1 MLMFLKDMIKISR
14 KFIIAVPCLYFVVAV
29 TNIWWLSSDS
39 RNTNNEHR
47 QSPSIKKIPQYY
59 ALMKETKALDNNIST
74 IKTSSLEEQNSLCS
88 TEIVMF
94 YNLIKQ
100 STLQMGMCEDK
111 QFVGKPGHGGRYVCV
126 DKIHRDKCIQ
136 YTIGYG
142 LDITIEHDIVKTYGC
157 VVHYFVCNVDISHA
171 QFTMLS
177 YNNIHVHTWC
187 VSGLHGSESMYG
199 EQYSIK
205 GVMATLN
212 HKHVDIL
219 RIKTSMDGTL
229 VSPPLLEKHVG
240 QIFIDIHFEN
250 KTAVM
255 SQLLWKDY
263 ENRLKMYVSELRRF
277 EYEIIALSNAFKSCQ
292 FGITLRKYQNK
303 RKQYS
308 NLNAYATR
316 AGSLLHNMSASVC
329 IPAIPS
335 DMDVSLPRLLQSIN
349 MQTFLP
355 LEVIIV
361 ISNTSQ
367 TECAIFNHRLQ
378 LMFYASVLR
387 MFCVSKLQYQS
398 VSRQNASTFA
408 EGSMISFIDADDIM
422 FPNRLEVILSLFLK
436 HTAHMILHGFT
447 NDMHHKTHINWT
459 QVDIRDGNELYDI
472 ERSTID
478 KHAWLIAEI
487 MHSQV
492 SVLRNVCYFVKFR
505 TEREFYRTE
514 DASFVR
520 DVISLFGRKTNT
532 AIFINTPLSWHVP
545 RELQGSWYYYVK
557 CEGVSVVVILCIM
570 IIVLYKIARF
580 IVN

>member
-1 MLMFLKDMIKISR
+1 
-14 KFIIAVPCLYFVVAV
+14 
-29 TNIWWLSSDS
+29 
-39 RNTNNEHR
+39 
-47 QSPSIKKIPQYY
+47 
-59 ALMKETKALDNNIST
+59 
-74 IKTSSLEEQNSLCS
+74 
-88 TEIVMF
+88 
-94 YNLIKQ
+94 
-100 STLQMGMCEDK
+100 MGMCEDK
-111 QFVGKPGHGGRYVCV
+111 QFVGKPGHGGRYVCA

-136 YTIGYG
+136 YTIGYS

-157 VVHYFVCNVDISHA
+157 VVHYFVCNMDVPHA
-171 QFTMLS
+171 RFTMLS
-177 YNNIHVHTWC
+177 YNNIHVHAWC
-187 VSGLHGSESMYG
+187 VSGLHGSESSYG
-199 EQYSIK
+199 EQHSIK

-212 HKHVDIL
+212 NKHVDIL

-229 VSPPLLEKHVG
+229 VSPPLLEKNVG
-240 QIFIDIHFEN
+240 QIIIDINFEN
-250 KTAVM
+250 KTAVT
-255 SQLLWKDY
+255 SPLLWKID
-263 ENRLKMYVSELRRF
+263 ENRLKMYLSELRRF

-308 NLNAYATR
+308 NLYAYATR
-316 AGSLLHNMSASVC
+316 AGSLLQNMFVSVW

-349 MQTFLP
+349 MQTFLT

-367 TECAIFNHRLQ
+367 KECAIINNRLR

-398 VSRQNASTFA
+398 VSRHNALTFV
-408 EGSMISFIDADDIM
+408 EGSIISFIDADDIT
-422 FPNRLEVILSLFLK
+422 FLNRLGIIVFVFLK
-436 HTAHMILHGFT
+436 YNTYMVLHGFI

-472 ERSTID
+472 ASSTVD
-478 KHAWLIAEI
+478 KHAWLIEDI

-492 SVLRNVCYFVKFR
+492 SVLRNVCYSVKFR

-514 DASFVR
+514 DAWFVR

-532 AIFINTPLSWHVP
+532 AIFINTSLSCHVP
-545 RELQGSWYYYVK
+545 RELQGSWYFEYYVK
-557 CEGVSVVVILCIM
+557 CGGVSVVVILCIM
-570 IIVLYKIARF
+570 IILLYKITRF
-580 IVN
+580 IVK